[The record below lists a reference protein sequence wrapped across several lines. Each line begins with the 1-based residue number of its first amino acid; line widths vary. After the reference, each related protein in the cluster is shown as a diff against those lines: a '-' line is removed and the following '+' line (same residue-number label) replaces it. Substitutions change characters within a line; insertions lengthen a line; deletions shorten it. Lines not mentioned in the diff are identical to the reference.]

1 MDFAKKGLGKFSA
14 VISTHSA
21 QLAILAAVLFFVFAN
36 VSILR
41 FVDGLL
47 KRLGVVLS
55 PNMLVL
61 VHAAVFGVVYY
72 FASQELL
79 GRFVTLVKSIK
90 L

>member
-41 FVDGLL
+41 FVDHYL
-47 KRLGVVLS
+47 KDFCCS
-55 PNMLVL
+55 FP
-61 VHAAVFGVVYY
+61 
-72 FASQELL
+72 
-79 GRFVTLVKSIK
+79 
-90 L
+90 

>member
-1 MDFAKKGLGKFSA
+1 MDFAKKGLGKFNE

-47 KRLGVVLS
+47 KKLNVNLS

-61 VHAAVFGVVYY
+61 VHAAVFGLLYY

-79 GRFVTLVKSIK
+79 GRFVKLIKSLK

>member
-1 MDFAKKGLGKFSA
+1 MDFAKKGLSKFNE
-14 VISTHSA
+14 VISTQSA

-47 KRLGVVLS
+47 KKLNINLS
-55 PNMLVL
+55 ANMLVL
-61 VHAAVFGVVYY
+61 VHAAVFGLVYY

-79 GRFVTLVKSIK
+79 GRFVKLIKSLK

>member
-1 MDFAKKGLGKFSA
+1 MDFDKKGLGKFSA

-41 FVDGLL
+41 FVDALF

-61 VHAAVFGVVYY
+61 IHAAVFGVVYY

>member
-1 MDFAKKGLGKFSA
+1 MDFAKKGLGKFNA

-41 FVDGLL
+41 FVDGLF
-47 KRLGVVLS
+47 KKVGVVLS
-55 PNMLVL
+55 PNMLIL
-61 VHAAVFGVVYY
+61 IHASVFGVVYY
-72 FASQELL
+72 YASQELL
-79 GRFVTLVKSIK
+79 GRFVTLVKNLK

>member
-1 MDFAKKGLGKFSA
+1 MDFAKKGLGKFNA
-14 VISTHSA
+14 IISTHSA

-41 FVDGLL
+41 FVDALF
-47 KRLGVVLS
+47 KRFGVVLS

-61 VHAAVFGVVYY
+61 IHAAVFGVVYY

-79 GRFVTLVKSIK
+79 GRFVKLVKSIK

>member
-1 MDFAKKGLGKFSA
+1 MDFAKKGLSKFNE
-14 VISTHSA
+14 VISTQSA

-47 KRLGVVLS
+47 KKLNVNLS

-61 VHAAVFGVVYY
+61 VHAAVFGLLYY

-79 GRFVTLVKSIK
+79 GRFVKLIKSLK